1 MAGQDWFE
9 KDFYATLGIAQNAT
23 AGDVKKAYRKL
34 ARAHHP
40 DTNPGDA
47 GAERRF
53 KEIGEAYAVLSD
65 PEQRQQYDAIRSMAR
80 GGARFTAGG
89 GGQSAGQGAGFE
101 DLLGNLFGGG
111 AGAGAGAGGP
121 GSRVRYTSAPGG
133 RGGPEAP
140 IFEDMLNGLFTGQQG
155 PAGPGM
161 GFRAPRG
168 PAKGSDL
175 NAQTRLTF
183 RQAMEGALLSLRVDD
198 PEAGARTITARIPAG
213 VREGQKVRLRGKGRP
228 SLTGGEPGDLVV
240 AVTVEPHPVFTID
253 GTDVRLTVPITFP
266 EAVLGTEI
274 EVPTPDG
281 GRVRLKVP
289 PGTPSGRTLRARG
302 RGVVTTKKTG
312 DLLVTLQ
319 VAVPQRVD
327 GKAKDALQA
336 FAEATSGESP
346 RADLFAHVGEEPPQ

>member
-9 KDFYATLGIAQNAT
+9 KDFYATLGLSPNAT

-34 ARAHHP
+34 ARLHHP

-89 GGQSAGQGAGFE
+89 GPSAGQGAGFE
-101 DLLGNLFGGG
+101 DLLGNLFG
-111 AGAGAGAGGP
+111 AGAGAGDGP
-121 GSRVRYTSAPGG
+121 GARVRYTNAPGG
-133 RGGPEAP
+133 RGGPESP
-140 IFEDMLNGLFTGQQG
+140 IFEDMLNGLFTGQPGAG
-155 PAGPGM
+155 PGPGPGM

-168 PAKGSDL
+168 PAKGADL
-175 NAQTRLTF
+175 SAQTRLTF

-198 PEAGARTITARIPAG
+198 PEAGSRTITARIPAG
-213 VREGQKVRLRGKGRP
+213 VRDGQKVRLRGKGRP

-240 AVTVEPHPVFTID
+240 QVSVEPHPVFTID
-253 GTDVRLTVPITFP
+253 GTDVRLTVPITFT
-266 EAVLGTEI
+266 EAVFGTEI

-289 PGTPSGRTLRARG
+289 AGTPSGRTLRARG

-319 VAVPQRVD
+319 VAVPQRLD
-327 GKAKDALQA
+327 GAAKDALRA
-336 FAEATSGESP
+336 FADATAGESP
-346 RADLFAHVGEEPPQ
+346 RADLFARVGDEPPQ

>member
-9 KDFYATLGIAQNAT
+9 KDFYAVLGIAQSAT

-34 ARAHHP
+34 ARTHHP
-40 DTNPGDA
+40 DANPGDA

-89 GGQSAGQGAGFE
+89 GGPSAGQGAGFE
-101 DLLGNLFGGG
+101 DLLGNLFG

-121 GSRVRYTSAPGG
+121 GGRVRYTNAPGG
-133 RGGPEAP
+133 GRVGPESP
-140 IFEDMLNGLFTGQQG
+140 IFEDMLSGLFTPGQG
-155 PAGPGM
+155 PGPGPGM

-168 PAKGSDL
+168 PAKGADL
-175 NAQTRLTF
+175 SAQTRLTF

-198 PEAGARTITARIPAG
+198 PESGSRTITARIPAG

-240 AVTVEPHPVFTID
+240 SVTVEPHPIFTID
-253 GTDVRLTVPITFP
+253 GTDIRLNVMITFP

-289 PGTPSGRTLRARG
+289 AGTPAGRTLRARG
-302 RGVVTTKKTG
+302 RGVVTSKKTG

-327 GKAKDALQA
+327 GKAKEALQA
-336 FAEATSGESP
+336 FAEATAGESP
-346 RADLFAHVGEEPPQ
+346 RADLFAHVGEDPPQ